1 MGELE
6 ISKIEKVLDE
16 RVRPNLAQHGGDIE
30 IEKLEDGVL
39 HVRMHGQCSG
49 CSFCRTDVGKS
60 GQHRVK
66 RSDFRNWKDVVLVT
80 GVSDDLIAQA
90 RQIPAAREKK
100 RKNRDFLQADCM
112 RKR

>member
-49 CSFCRTDVGKS
+49 CPSAELTLENLVNTELKEAIDSVLTKMT
-60 GQHRVK
+60 K
-66 RSDFRNWKDVVLVT
+66 DDFSAMMDEAISVQPL
-80 GVSDDLIAQA
+80 S
-90 RQIPAAREKK
+90 E
-100 RKNRDFLQADCM
+100 
-112 RKR
+112 

>member
-49 CSFCRTDVGKS
+49 CPSAELTLENLVNTELKEAFPEL
-60 GQHRVK
+60 
-66 RSDFRNWKDVVLVT
+66 KDVVLVT
-80 GVSDDLIAQA
+80 GVSDRTGKTDHAPEKRSKKIEIFC
-90 RQIPAAREKK
+90 RQIA
-100 RKNRDFLQADCM
+100 
-112 RKR
+112 

>member
-6 ISKIEKVLDE
+6 ISKIEEVLDE

-30 IEKLEDGVL
+30 IEKLEDGVVL

-49 CSFCRTDVGKS
+49 CPSAELTLENLVNTELKEAFPEL
-60 GQHRVK
+60 Q
-66 RSDFRNWKDVVLVT
+66 DVVLVT

-90 RQIPAAREKK
+90 RQIMRQRKEAKK
-100 RKNRDFLQADCM
+100 
-112 RKR
+112 

>member
-49 CSFCRTDVGKS
+49 CPSAELTLENLV
-60 GQHRVK
+60 
-66 RSDFRNWKDVVLVT
+66 NTELKDVVLVT

-90 RQIPAAREKK
+90 RQIMRQRKEAKK
-100 RKNRDFLQADCM
+100 
-112 RKR
+112 

>member
-49 CSFCRTDVGKS
+49 CPSAELTLETKYALLFEE
-60 GQHRVK
+60 
-66 RSDFRNWKDVVLVT
+66 LVHKE
-80 GVSDDLIAQA
+80 LY
-90 RQIPAAREKK
+90 
-100 RKNRDFLQADCM
+100 
-112 RKR
+112 

>member
-39 HVRMHGQCSG
+39 HV
-49 CSFCRTDVGKS
+49 
-60 GQHRVK
+60 
-66 RSDFRNWKDVVLVT
+66 L
-80 GVSDDLIAQA
+80 AQ
-90 RQIPAAREKK
+90 
-100 RKNRDFLQADCM
+100 L
-112 RKR
+112 

>member
-49 CSFCRTDVGKS
+49 CPSAELTLENLVNTELKEAIDSVLTKMT
-60 GQHRVK
+60 K
-66 RSDFRNWKDVVLVT
+66 DDFSAMMDEAISVQPLAN
-80 GVSDDLIAQA
+80 
-90 RQIPAAREKK
+90 
-100 RKNRDFLQADCM
+100 
-112 RKR
+112 